1 MNDSLEELF
10 AAVARRRVLLLAT
23 APLALAACGGGGGN
37 GDSGDGAYYAVEG
50 TRSAGGVPVTI
61 CLDGAKY
68 VDPSSAAGVQLSANL
83 AKYYGLVGGYR
94 TQAGTGQSC
103 REHYASLDAMLTVD
117 DYNRTVLPALATGS
131 PPPASP
137 PSSPPAAPP
146 TPPSPPPP
154 PPPTAPAPIACAST
168 HGTGLDGLRLTGTTS
183 YSGLSSAASDSG
195 TVTFAPGPIA
205 FQNPNFTPTSTTGSL
220 RARLWASNSSFS
232 GGTLSG
238 YVIATYAITFT
249 NGTNQLMNNQTA
261 TLAAHLLDARTPPR
275 GSYCLVTTL
284 EEYQATCSA
293 SDHYCLAD
301 WSQFTPSQAFQ

>member
-1 MNDSLEELF
+1 MNDSLEDLF
-10 AAVARRRVLLLAT
+10 AAVARRRAVLLVA
-23 APLALAACGGGGGN
+23 APLALAACGGGGG
-37 GDSGDGAYYAVEG
+37 GADSGDGTYFAVEG
-50 TRSAGGVPVTI
+50 TRSAGGVPVTV

-68 VDPSSAAGVQLSANL
+68 VDPSSSIGMQVSANL
-83 AKYYGLVGGYR
+83 ARYYGLVGGYR

-103 REHYASLDAMLTVD
+103 RQHYASLEALLTVD

-137 PSSPPAAPP
+137 PPSPPATPP

-154 PPPTAPAPIACAST
+154 SAPTPIACAST
-168 HGTGLDGLRLTGTTS
+168 HGAGLDGLRLTGTTS
-183 YSGLSSAASDSG
+183 YSGLSGAASDSG
-195 TVTFAPGPIA
+195 TVTFAPGQIA

-220 RARLWASNSSFS
+220 RARLWASSGSFS
-232 GGTLSG
+232 GGTLNG

-249 NGTNQLMNNQTA
+249 NGTNQLTNNQSA